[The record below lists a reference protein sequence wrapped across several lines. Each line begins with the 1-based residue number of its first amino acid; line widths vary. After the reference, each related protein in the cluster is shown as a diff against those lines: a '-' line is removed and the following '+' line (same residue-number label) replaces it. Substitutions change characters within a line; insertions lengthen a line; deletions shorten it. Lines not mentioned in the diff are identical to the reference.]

1 MGKKKTR
8 DGNHSKKTPNGTVL
22 VTRDKYLSNKESP
35 HEKQHPEKGRA
46 GLYRMVMVLD
56 SNRKEELAIVEL
68 TTSKKGKLV
77 SPLSQSRSRARPFI
91 KTKFSD
97 NTPIQKITG
106 KFENKHNDQHN
117 YSGDEAETF
126 RIYSTSDR
134 HVPKLVKKLN
144 KKELRELKV
153 RGSLKNKK

>member
-1 MGKKKTR
+1 MEKKKTR

-22 VTRDKYLSNKESP
+22 NTRDKYLSNKESP
-35 HEKQHPEKGRA
+35 HEKQHREKGRA

-97 NTPIQKITG
+97 NTPI
-106 KFENKHNDQHN
+106 F
-117 YSGDEAETF
+117 
-126 RIYSTSDR
+126 
-134 HVPKLVKKLN
+134 KKL
-144 KKELRELKV
+144 L
-153 RGSLKNKK
+153 GSLRISMMISIIIPKMKQQLLRNIQQVIGMYLSSSKK